1 MPRRD
6 QTGPAGMGP
15 MTGRGLG
22 PCSGNAQP
30 FYGGFGR
37 GFGRGLGR
45 GGFGFHGRGFMPF
58 YAAPSMENEK
68 DVLEREINYLKSELE
83 SLQKRHDAVSGEE

>member
-1 MPRRD
+1 
-6 QTGPAGMGP
+6 MGP

-22 PCSGNAQP
+22 PCGGNAQP

-37 GFGRGLGR
+37 GFGRGGF
-45 GGFGFHGRGFMPF
+45 GGFGRGFGFRGRGFVPF
-58 YAAPSMENEK
+58 YAAPAMENEK

-83 SLQKRHDAVSGEE
+83 SLQKRHDAVSDEE